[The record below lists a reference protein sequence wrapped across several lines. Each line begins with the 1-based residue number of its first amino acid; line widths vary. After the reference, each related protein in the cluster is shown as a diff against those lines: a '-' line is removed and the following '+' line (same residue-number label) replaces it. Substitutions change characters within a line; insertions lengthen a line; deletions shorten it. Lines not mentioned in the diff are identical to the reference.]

1 MTLAKNLRV
10 KLAFGLLLS
19 AGLLVL
25 VSCSG
30 GGGSGPSPSPSP
42 TPVSNTMDAE
52 VNSGPANNSA
62 NILFVSVTI
71 CVPSSSTCQ
80 TIPDVQ
86 VDTGSEGLR
95 LLSSAV
101 SLSLPAVTDSSNN
114 GLQECLSFL
123 DGSYVWGPVVGAD
136 IQLAGEKASNVPIQ
150 LISASPTYPVPS
162 SCATG
167 SGALSDNTAAVLG
180 ANGIIGVGNFQQDC
194 GAACE
199 PGSSSLPAL
208 YYTCPNSVC
217 GVVGVSLNGQ
227 LQNPVWLFAQDNNG
241 VLITLPSLP
250 TTPDTG
256 AATASGSLVFG
267 IGTQSDNA
275 LGNAQIYTTDSNGN
289 YTVSYNGVPYS
300 GSFIDSGSNGLFF
313 LDAATLGI
321 TDCTNPNEAG
331 FYCPASEISYR
342 VTTTGLNG
350 TSSTVTF
357 NIANADALF
366 TANNGANTAFDNL
379 GGDNSG
385 SFDFGLPFFYGKNVF
400 VGIENM
406 PGPNGSV
413 GPYWAY

>member
-1 MTLAKNLRV
+1 MTLAKNLKV
-10 KLAFGLLLS
+10 KLALGLILA
-19 AGLLVL
+19 AGLFIL

-30 GGGSGPSPSPSP
+30 GGSSSSSSSGS

-52 VNSGPANNSA
+52 VNSGPANNSV

-71 CVPSSSTCQ
+71 CVPGSSTCQ

-95 LLSSAV
+95 LLSSVV
-101 SLSLPAVTDSSNN
+101 SLSLPAVTDSSGN

-136 IQLAGEKASNVPIQ
+136 IQLAGEKAANVPIQ
-150 LISASPTYPVPS
+150 LISASPAYPVPS

-167 SGALSDNTAAVLG
+167 SGALSDNTVAVLG

-194 GAACE
+194 GSACT
-199 PGSSSLPAL
+199 GSSVQPL
-208 YYTCPNSVC
+208 YYLCPNSVC
-217 GVVGVSLNGQ
+217 SIASVPVTSQ
-227 LQNPVWLFAQDNNG
+227 LQNPVWLFPQDNNG
-241 VLITLPSLP
+241 LLITLQPLP

-256 AATASGSLVFG
+256 APTASGSLIFG
-267 IGTQSDNA
+267 IGTQSNNA
-275 LGNAQIYTTDSNGN
+275 LGNAQIYTTDSNGY
-289 YTVSYNGVPYS
+289 YTVSYNGNPYS

-321 TDCTNPNEAG
+321 TDCTSSSATG

-366 TANNGANTAFDNL
+366 TANNGANAAFDNL
-379 GGDNSG
+379 GGDNPG
-385 SFDFGLPFFYGKNVF
+385 SFDFGLPFFYNRSVF